1 MRIKLTIQYDGT
13 SYCGWQRQKN
23 GVSVQETIEN
33 AVEKLCGKKASVT
46 GSGRTDSGVHAKGQ
60 VAHVDVDGNIP
71 PERLY
76 LALNT
81 LLPDDIKILSS
92 RQVDESFHSRFS
104 AKKKTYV
111 YRFYVSEVILPLKDR
126 YAVKISAAPDIEA
139 MRRVGKVFCG
149 EHDFA
154 AFRGTGSEVKDTV
167 RTIYRLSV
175 EKTDGGLEI
184 SVTGNG
190 FLYNMVRVMAGT
202 MLAAGYN
209 ELTGTD
215 VENALKTGKRDKLFK
230 TMPAKGLTLESVE
243 YDI

>member
-1 MRIKLTIQYDGT
+1 MTIQYDGT
-13 SYCGWQRQKN
+13 AYCGWQRQKN
-23 GVSVQETIEN
+23 GVSLQETIEN
-33 AVEKLCGKKASVT
+33 AVEKLCGKKVCVT

-60 VAHVDVDGNIP
+60 VAHFDFDGNIP
-71 PERLY
+71 PEKFY

-81 LLPDDIKILSS
+81 LLPDDVKILSS

-104 AKKKTYV
+104 AKRKTYV
-111 YRFYVSEVILPLKDR
+111 YRFYVSEVVLPLKDR
-126 YAVKISAAPDIEA
+126 YAVKISAMPDIKA
-139 MRRVGKVFCG
+139 MRRAAKAFCG

-167 RTIYRLSV
+167 RTIYGLFV
-175 EKTDGGLEI
+175 DETDGGLEI

-202 MLAAGYN
+202 LLAAGYG

-215 VENALKTGKRDKLFK
+215 VEKALSSGKRDKLFK